1 MEKSRK
7 TSIPMILMR
16 IVFTGMLIYSVG
28 FIFHNSLEIAQES
41 TNRSQEV
48 MNLINGLLRS
58 VGLGPL
64 NLHVVRKLAHFAEFL
79 FMGFWFMLCLR
90 VYTHHF
96 IRHVSWPLFF
106 GLLTAVADETIQRY
120 VPGRSSSTIDVLI
133 DFSGVLAGLFAALVI
148 LMFFQMCYIL
158 YKNRD
163 KE

>member
-7 TSIPMILMR
+7 TSTPMIIMR

-28 FIFHNSLEIAQES
+28 FIFHNSLEIAQTS
-41 TNRSQEV
+41 TNRSHDV
-48 MNLINGLLRS
+48 LILLNGLLRK

-64 NLHVVRKLAHFAEFL
+64 SMHFVRKLAHFAEFL

-96 IRHVSWPLFF
+96 IKHVSWPLFF
-106 GLLTAVADETIQRY
+106 GLLTAVVDETIQRY

-133 DFSGVLAGLFAALVI
+133 DFSGVLAGLFVALII
-148 LMFFQMCYIL
+148 LMFFQMCYVL
-158 YKNRD
+158 FKYRD